1 MNKHWSSAIALGP
14 RTECLETPI
23 EDPKKVERTGWND
36 YKYYTTEIVKKEED
50 QVRQY

>member
-1 MNKHWSSAIALGP
+1 
-14 RTECLETPI
+14 TPI